1 MNLAI
6 LIERV
11 KLHVSFFRRA
21 VTIYKVQSPFAY
33 ELISQVIQSKEVYYD
48 FAAIEALRN
57 LLRNDNSQINFKDF
71 GAGKKSGKRLV
82 SEIAKTSLA
91 PAAQGQ
97 LLFKLV
103 NKMKSG
109 VIIELGTCL
118 GITTSYL
125 MAARKS
131 ATVYTLEGNEDLLS
145 IAEGVFKQLQLKN
158 YKTIAGNF
166 DDTLPAL
173 LEEIKKVDLIYID
186 GNHAYDAT
194 LKYVEMVLPRMSEDG
209 VIVLDDLL
217 WSSGMQKAWKKIIQ
231 KNECIFSLEIRDLG
245 IVFMKKTLQPTH
257 LSFISYWWKP
267 WQLGLFM

>member
-1 MNLAI
+1 MKLST

-11 KLHVSFFRRA
+11 KLNVSFFRRA

-33 ELISQVIQSKEVYYD
+33 RLISDVIQSREVYYD
-48 FAAIEALRN
+48 FAAIEAMRK
-57 LLRNDNSQINFKDF
+57 LLRNDNSQINFVDF
-71 GAGKKSGKRLV
+71 GAGNKSGKRVV

-91 PAAQGQ
+91 PSSQGQ
-97 LLFKLV
+97 MLFKLV
-103 NKMKSG
+103 NKLKPR

-131 ATVYTLEGNEDLLS
+131 ATVYTLEGNVDFLS
-145 IAEGVFKQLQLKN
+145 IAKGVFKQLQLDN
-158 YKTIAGNF
+158 YEAISGNF
-166 DDTLPAL
+166 DVTLPDL
-173 LEEIKKVDLIYID
+173 LKSLDKVDLIYID
-186 GNHAYDAT
+186 GNHSYDAT
-194 LKYVEMVLPRMSEDG
+194 IRYVNLVLPKMSEDG

-217 WSSGMQKAWKKIIQ
+217 WSNEMQQAWKKIIQ
-231 KNECIFSLEIRDLG
+231 KEEAVFSLEIRDLG
-245 IVFMKKTLQPTH
+245 FVFLKKTLQPKH